1 MQFVRRKK
9 MQEFLSISVLIIL
22 AAISPG
28 PDFAIVTKNSLLFSR
43 RAGIYTAMGVSVSLM
58 IHAVYCILGLAL
70 IISKSL
76 LAFSIIKYL
85 GAAYLI
91 YIGIK
96 GLSATH
102 ASMKSDEIKLKSSI
116 TRWQAFS
123 QGLLCNLLNPKAI
136 MFLLAFFTLI
146 VKPGS
151 ALITEMGYGFEIAI
165 IHMIWF
171 SCLSMLMTHTSIQKH
186 LNRIQFYIVKMMGAL
201 LVAFGVRIATLS
213 QALIVPTAALE

>member
-1 MQFVRRKK
+1 
-9 MQEFLSISVLIIL
+9 MQEFLSISLLIIL

-28 PDFAIVTKNSLLFSR
+28 PDFAMVTKNSLLYSR
-43 RAGIYTAMGVSVSLM
+43 KAGIYTALGVSVSLLV
-58 IHAVYCILGLAL
+58 HAVYCILGLAL
-70 IISKSL
+70 IISQSL

-85 GAAYLI
+85 GSAYLI

-96 GLSATH
+96 GLLAKREVSHLDNKQSKKILGALSA
-102 ASMKSDEIKLKSSI
+102 
-116 TRWQAFS
+116 FY

-146 VKPGS
+146 VKPGHS
-151 ALITEMGYGFEIAI
+151 LWTEMSYGFEIAV

-171 SCLSMLMTHTSIQKH
+171 SSLSMLMTHQAIKAN
-186 LNRIQFYIVKMMGAL
+186 LNRIQFYIVKAMGAL

-213 QALIVPTAALE
+213 QAIMLPTTVLE

>member
-1 MQFVRRKK
+1 

-28 PDFAIVTKNSLLFSR
+28 PDFAVVAKNSILYSR
-43 RAGIYTAMGVSVSLM
+43 RVGIYTALGVSVSLL
-58 IHAVYCILGLAL
+58 IHAIYCILGLAI
-70 IISKSL
+70 IISQSL
-76 LAFSIIKYL
+76 LAFSVIKYL

-96 GLSATH
+96 GILAKRESVRLNGEQ
-102 ASMKSDEIKLKSSI
+102 SKSTI
-116 TRWQAFS
+116 TGLQAFY

-136 MFLLAFFTLI
+136 MFLLAFFTLVI
-146 VKPGS
+146 KPGNS
-151 ALITEMGYGFEIAI
+151 LFFEMGYGFEIAL

-171 SCLSMLMTHTSIQKH
+171 TSLSIMMTHNAVKTH
-186 LNRIQFYIVKMMGAL
+186 LNRIQFYIVKAMGAV

-213 QALIVPTAALE
+213 HAVMLSSAVVE

>member
-1 MQFVRRKK
+1 
-9 MQEFLSISVLIIL
+9 MQEFFSISLLIML

-28 PDFAIVTKNSLLFSR
+28 PDFAVVTKNSLLYSR
-43 RAGIYTAMGVSVSLM
+43 KAGIYTALGVSVSLI

-70 IISKSL
+70 IISQSL

-91 YIGIK
+91 YIGFK
-96 GLSATH
+96 GLSAKREAVLLEDKT
-102 ASMKSDEIKLKSSI
+102 SNKSLRPLS
-116 TRWQAFS
+116 AFY

-146 VKPGS
+146 VKPGHS
-151 ALITEMGYGFEIAI
+151 LWIEMGYGFEIAV

-171 SCLSMLMTHTSIQKH
+171 SSLSMMMTLQMVKEN
-186 LNRIQFYIVKMMGAL
+186 LNRIQFYIVKAMGAV
-201 LVAFGVRIATLS
+201 LVAFGIRIALLR
-213 QALIVPTAALE
+213 QAIMLPTVAME

>member
-1 MQFVRRKK
+1 
-9 MQEFLSISVLIIL
+9 MQEFFSISLLILL

-28 PDFAIVTKNSLLFSR
+28 PDFAVVTKNSLLYSR
-43 RAGIYTAMGVSVSLM
+43 KAGLYTALGVSVSLI
-58 IHAVYCILGLAL
+58 IHAIYCILGLAL
-70 IISKSL
+70 IISQSL

-96 GLSATH
+96 GLSAKRE
-102 ASMKSDEIKLKSSI
+102 AVLLEDKRSNKSLRPLS
-116 TRWQAFS
+116 AFY

-146 VKPGS
+146 VKPGHS
-151 ALITEMGYGFEIAI
+151 LWIEMGYGFEIAV

-171 SCLSMLMTHTSIQKH
+171 SSLSMMMTLQAVQEN
-186 LNRIQFYIVKMMGAL
+186 LNRIQFYIVKAMGAL

-213 QALIVPTAALE
+213 QAIMLPTVALE

>member
-1 MQFVRRKK
+1 
-9 MQEFLSISVLIIL
+9 MQEFLSITVLIML

-28 PDFAIVTKNSLLFSR
+28 PDFAVVTKNSLLFSR
-43 RAGIYTAMGVSVSLM
+43 RAGIYTALGVSVSLL
-58 IHAVYCILGLAL
+58 IHAVYCILGLAI
-70 IISKSL
+70 IISQSL

-91 YIGIK
+91 YIGVK
-96 GLSATH
+96 GILAKRSAITVDQELSQST
-102 ASMKSDEIKLKSSI
+102 I
-116 TRWQAFS
+116 TGLQAFY

-146 VKPGS
+146 VKPGNS
-151 ALITEMGYGFEIAI
+151 LLFEMGYGLEIAV

-171 SCLSMLMTHTSIQKH
+171 SSLSMMMTHNAVKTQ
-186 LNRIQFYIVKMMGAL
+186 LNRIQYYIVKAMGAV

-213 QALIVPTAALE
+213 QAVMLPAAVLE